1 MTKPFVYLA
10 SKSPRRRELLTQA
23 GVAHEVLASQAAGGV
38 DLVDETPHPGEIPA
52 SYVQRVARE
61 KAAAGHQQVARQALP
76 PHPVLA
82 ADTTVAVEGRILGKP
97 ESAAAARAM
106 LRDLS
111 GRTHQ
116 VYTAVAVAWNGRMDV
131 ALSESNVRMRK
142 LSEAEIA
149 HYVGTGEPL
158 DKAGGYGVQG
168 RAAIFIERIEGSYSG
183 VMGLPLFE
191 TAKLLS
197 GAGLVLL

>member
-1 MTKPFVYLA
+1 MTRPFVYLA

-23 GVAHEVLASQAAGGV
+23 GVAHEVLAPDAAGGAAE
-38 DLVDETPHPGEIPA
+38 VDETPHPGETPA
-52 SYVQRVARE
+52 SYVQRVAQE
-61 KAAAGHQQVARQALP
+61 KAAAGRDHVAMQSLP

-97 ESAAAARAM
+97 ESTAAARDM

-131 ALSESNVRMRK
+131 ALSESNVRMRM

-149 HYVGTGEPL
+149 QYVGTGEPL

-168 RAAIFIERIEGSYSG
+168 RAAIFIERVEGSYSG
-183 VMGLPLFE
+183 VMGLPLYE
-191 TAKLLS
+191 TAILLS